1 MIKCGPLVRF
11 DHWHDMLMDAS
22 PTFLEHINLVLRVNK
37 PREAWRKVR
46 LSFHPPPIA
55 FHIDIVERTRALDKY
70 CVNELVD
77 MLNKGC
83 SIIKVFK
90 ISCVA

>member
-1 MIKCGPLVRF
+1 
-11 DHWHDMLMDAS
+11 MDAS